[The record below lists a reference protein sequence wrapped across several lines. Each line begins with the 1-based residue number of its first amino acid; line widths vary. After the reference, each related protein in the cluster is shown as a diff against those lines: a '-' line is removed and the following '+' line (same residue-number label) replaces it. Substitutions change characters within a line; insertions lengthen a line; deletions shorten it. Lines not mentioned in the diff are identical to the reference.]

1 MDTEITKAIEDISYI
16 KTIIDKTKM
25 QVSSLSPVF
34 LVSGVSFL
42 FLYLS
47 KLLLS
52 LMVRQAVPATVID
65 IVYLVIWAVLIA
77 CLAVLFFRR
86 RPEVRRSGHFCARP
100 IYDLW
105 GAVIFLLPA
114 AWRIFHVLLQ
124 TVVFRSEFAPAFKND
139 DLQTYLSG
147 GLYFTIACV
156 CLYATGIVFSHKG
169 MRRGAVLLLCGY
181 VLTFLLPTQVTV
193 DAILISSGKSSP
205 LYLLP
210 PAVYTSVLQPLI
222 YLALGL
228 YFKKISGD
236 ENGTA

>member
-16 KTIIDKTKM
+16 KTIIDKTKI

-52 LMVRQAVPATVID
+52 LVIRKAAPTVVID
-65 IVYLVIWAVLIA
+65 VVYLVAWVVLIA
-77 CLAVLFFRR
+77 CLAILFFRR
-86 RPEVRRSGHFCARP
+86 RPEVRRSGHFCALP

-105 GAVIFLLPA
+105 GAVILLLPV

-124 TVVFRSEFAPAFKND
+124 TVVFRPGFTPMFSSN
-139 DLQTYLSG
+139 DLQPYLSG
-147 GLYFTIACV
+147 ALYFAIACV
-156 CLYATGIVFSHKG
+156 SLYATGIVFSHKG

-181 VLTFLLPTQVTV
+181 VLTLLLPTRVAVSTV
-193 DAILISSGKSSP
+193 LISPGKSS
-205 LYLLP
+205 LFYLLP